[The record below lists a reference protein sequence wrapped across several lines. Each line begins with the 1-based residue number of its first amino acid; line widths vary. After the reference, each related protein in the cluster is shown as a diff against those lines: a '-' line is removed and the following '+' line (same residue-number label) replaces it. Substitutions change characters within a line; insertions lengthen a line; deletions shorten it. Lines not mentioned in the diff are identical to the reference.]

1 MPGNNRKIGL
11 VLVLLLTAVWLLA
24 GAGEAG
30 SQADPLVTKGWVDQ
44 YLAAEANRLE
54 QRLDALEEALQKT
67 TTVRLWIGRDYL
79 EIDDGEK
86 KEQRSLD
93 AVAYLGANGRT
104 YVPLRALG
112 EAVGASC
119 QWDNEAK
126 KVTYIKDGRRIVLLV
141 GRSVVQVNG
150 QEIAVDGG
158 PEVKN
163 GRVMVP
169 LRVVTENM
177 GFRLKWDNGAKLAEL
192 II

>member
-1 MPGNNRKIGL
+1 M
-11 VLVLLLTAVWLLA
+11 
-24 GAGEAG
+24 
-30 SQADPLVTKGWVDQ
+30 
-44 YLAAEANRLE
+44 
-54 QRLDALEEALQKT
+54 
-67 TTVRLWIGRDYL
+67 
-79 EIDDGEK
+79 
-86 KEQRSLD
+86 
-93 AVAYLGANGRT
+93 
-104 YVPLRALG
+104 
-112 EAVGASC
+112 
-119 QWDNEAK
+119 
-126 KVTYIKDGRRIVLLV
+126 LLV